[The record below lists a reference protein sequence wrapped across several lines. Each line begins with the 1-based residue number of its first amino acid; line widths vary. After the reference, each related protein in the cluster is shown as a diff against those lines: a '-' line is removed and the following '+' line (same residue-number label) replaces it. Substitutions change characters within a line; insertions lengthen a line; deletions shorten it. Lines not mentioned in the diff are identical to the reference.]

1 MTGTLRAAIGLA
13 AAWVGAGLAL
23 PGTAFGDTPIG
34 ERIAG
39 LIGQE
44 RAAVAAVG
52 VGRVRQ
58 FLVEPDQA
66 SRLLYDDAWLRGLPV
81 AEGGRE
87 FECLATALYFEAR
100 GESIEGQFAVAEVIL
115 NRVDAPQYPDSICDV
130 VYQGASSGGGC
141 QFSFACDGLP
151 ERIGERRAFE
161 RAAKIARLM
170 KDGAPRLLTEGA
182 THFHTRSVNPRW
194 SRAFARTAAIGAHLF
209 YRQPGVALAR
219 N

>member
-1 MTGTLRAAIGLA
+1 MTRKIRAAIGLA
-13 AAWVGAGLAL
+13 FVWFGACLAL
-23 PGTAFGDTPIG
+23 PVPAMGDTPIG
-34 ERIAG
+34 ERVAG

-52 VGRVRQ
+52 AGRVRK
-58 FLVEPDQA
+58 FLVTPTQA
-66 SRLLYDDAWLRGLPV
+66 SRMLYDEDWLRALPMP
-81 AEGGRE
+81 EGGRE

-115 NRVDAPQYPDSICDV
+115 NRVDAPHYPDTICGV

-141 QFSFACDGLP
+141 QFSFACDGRS
-151 ERIGERRAFE
+151 ERIREHRAFE
-161 RAAKIARLM
+161 RVAKIARLM
-170 KDGAPRLLTEGA
+170 KDGAPRLLTQGA
-182 THFHTRSVNPRW
+182 THFHTRAVNPNW